1 MSVCG
6 LDALTFPISGMRLI
20 EASAGTGKTYTIA
33 NLYLRLLLGLG
44 RDHPLGVDSILVV
57 TFTTAATQE
66 LRERVR
72 QRIVHAH
79 DAFQLGK
86 SDDPFIAGL
95 IAAIP
100 DAAAACVVLDAA
112 QRHMDEAAIYTI
124 HGFCHRALVD
134 NAFDSGT
141 AFDLE
146 MVIDET
152 LLRQQAAED
161 FWRRQLAILDAD
173 TASLLPADWSS
184 PDALLRSVSPYLG
197 SQQLLIEPDSNWV
210 QDKVAILRAD
220 VEEFKRLWLEQDV
233 RRLLLDFPFKEN
245 SRAGNRDRIDE
256 MQRFCES
263 NGFEFISSRKE
274 SWALWS
280 PMEIVKATPKAEQV
294 LQHPAFDLCERIA
307 EAFAHLRQSLR
318 IYLSGEAIN
327 WIPAAMQVA
336 KQELNQLSP
345 DDLLRSLASA
355 LDRPGSGPRLAQL
368 LAQRYPL
375 VMVDEFQDTDGLQYR
390 IFDSIYGDRDANGW
404 IMIGDPK
411 QAIYK
416 FRGADVFTYIS
427 ARRRV
432 VEDPAGLFSLD
443 TNWRSSSAMVAAV
456 NQLFERAERTNS
468 SSGAFMYPEDIP
480 FRPVRA
486 APSADREPM
495 LVNGSPVVPLTMFYC
510 RGEDKK
516 GRLTSGRARELLAQ
530 QTAGK
535 IVELLNAATD
545 QQLTIADEPL
555 APGNIAVLVR
565 ERKEASAVKEALAQR
580 GVNSVFLSRES
591 VFDAPVAADL
601 YHVLQA
607 VFHPADERKLRSALA
622 TPLLDVSLRDIA
634 ALDDDIRA
642 LQALQ
647 EEFAAYRQRLQRFGV
662 LSMLRQLMAQRDLPA
677 RLLAQPGGQRSL
689 TDLRHLGELLQQAS
703 EFSGGLHE
711 LLRWYLR
718 HLNDRRRPDN
728 DSQRVRLESDDKLV
742 QIVTIHASKGLEYD
756 VVFVPLASFAR
767 ENADCIFHR
776 PCDPPATQDFVTVAD
791 LAATSASQ
799 KLSEKERLAEDIRLL
814 YVALTRARYQCYLGI
829 ANIAQRKPVLPFS
842 ATALAYVL
850 GHSGAE
856 MDEPQLL
863 EELQN
868 LCVEFGDEMLA
879 LEVFNGSA
887 IDHLTSVRWPKVTPG
902 KLTLPELPTL
912 ARDSWSLTS
921 YSALARG
928 FSGPAPQRGAGDEQE
943 LASVEE
949 SASDE
954 YNPAT
959 FPRGPRFGTLLHNIL
974 ESIDFA
980 CDQQSLF
987 VASQHQLDL
996 FGLDREVW
1004 GEVVTHWLR
1013 RVLTSPLPPL
1023 DSLSLE
1029 QLPPAARVSEMEFNF
1044 ALNRSINAAALDR
1057 ILRHRGYLAYS
1068 PVLEFNDVSG
1078 IMRGF
1083 VDLVFEHDGRFY
1095 VVDYKSNYLGPG
1107 PASYDQGAMAQAIG
1121 AHRYD
1126 LQYLIYSV
1134 ALHRYLAARIPDYDY
1149 GHHFGGIF
1157 YLFLRGMTGTE
1168 AAGHGVFYEL
1178 PASETIAALDRFF
1191 AGRGEA

>member
-1 MSVCG
+1 
-6 LDALTFPISGMRLI
+6 MRLI

-33 NLYLRLLLGLG
+33 NLYLRLLLGPG
-44 RDHPLGVDSILVV
+44 RESPLGVDSILVV

-72 QRIVHAH
+72 QRIVLAH

-95 IAAIP
+95 IATMP
-100 DAAAACVVLDAA
+100 DPAAACVVLDAA

-152 LLRQQAAED
+152 LLQQQAAED
-161 FWRRQLAILDAD
+161 FWRRQLATLDAD
-173 TASLLPADWSS
+173 TASLLPTDWSS
-184 PDALLRSVSPYLG
+184 PETLLRSVSPYLG
-197 SQQLLIEPDSNWV
+197 SQQLIVEPEPDWE

-220 VEEFKRLWLEQDV
+220 VEAFKRLWLEQDV
-233 RRLLLDFPFKEN
+233 RSLLLDFPFKKN
-245 SRAGNRDRIDE
+245 SRAGNRERIDD

-263 NGFEFISSRKE
+263 SELEFVSSRKE
-274 SWALWS
+274 SWELWA
-280 PMEIVKATPKAEQV
+280 PEEIVKATPKAGPV
-294 LQHPAFDLCERIA
+294 LEHTAFDLCKRLA
-307 EAFAHLRQSLR
+307 EAFAQLRQSLR

-327 WIPAAMQVA
+327 WIPAAMQGA

-375 VMVDEFQDTDGLQYR
+375 VMVDEFQDTDSLQYR
-390 IFDSIYGDRDANGW
+390 IFNAIYGDRDANGW

-416 FRGADVFTYIS
+416 FRGADVFTYIG

-432 VEDPAGLFSLD
+432 ADDPAGLFSLD

-456 NQLFERAERTNS
+456 NQLFERAERVNS
-468 SSGAFMYPEDIP
+468 SGGAFLYREDIP
-480 FRPVRA
+480 FHPVRA
-486 APSADREPM
+486 APGADKKPM
-495 LVNGSPVVPLTMFYC
+495 LVNAAPAVPLTMFYC
-510 RGEDKK
+510 RGEGKK
-516 GRLTSGRARELLAQ
+516 GLLSSGRARELLAQ
-530 QTAGK
+530 QTAVK

-545 QQLTIADEPL
+545 QQLTIAGEAL

-565 ERKEASAVKEALAQR
+565 ERKEASVIKQALAER

-607 VFHPADERKLRSALA
+607 VLHPADERKLRSALA
-622 TPLLDVSLRDIA
+622 TPLLDVSLHDIA
-634 ALDDDIRA
+634 ALDEDIRA

-647 EEFAAYRQRLQRFGV
+647 EEFAGYKLRLQRFGV

-677 RLLAQPGGQRSL
+677 LLLAQPGGQRSL

-703 EFSGGLHE
+703 ESSGGLHE

-718 HLNDRRRPDN
+718 HLNDPRRPDN

-776 PCDPPATQDFVTVAD
+776 PTDPPAAEGFVTVAD
-791 LAATSASQ
+791 LAAKSTSQ
-799 KLSEKERLAEDIRLL
+799 QLTEKERLAEDIRLL

-829 ANIAQRKPVLPFS
+829 ANIAKRKSVLPFS
-842 ATALAYVL
+842 ATAMAYLL

-863 EELQN
+863 EQLQN
-868 LCVEFGDEMLA
+868 LSVEFGDQMLV
-879 LEVFNGSA
+879 LEVFDGSA
-887 IDHLTSVRWPKVTPG
+887 FDHLTKVRWPQVTPG
-902 KLTLPELPTL
+902 KLTLPEVPKL

-928 FSGPAPQRGAGDEQE
+928 YSGPAPQRGAGDEQE
-943 LASVEE
+943 QAAVAG
-949 SASDE
+949 SAGDDC
-954 YNPAT
+954 NPAT
-959 FPRGPRFGTLLHNIL
+959 FPRGPRYGTLLHNIL
-974 ESIDFA
+974 ETIDFA
-980 CDQQSLF
+980 CDEQSLLA
-987 VASQHQLDL
+987 ASQHQLEL

-1004 GEVVTHWLR
+1004 GAVVAHWLR
-1013 RVLTSPLPPL
+1013 QVLSSPLPPL
-1023 DSLSLE
+1023 ESLSLE
-1029 QLPPAARVSEMEFNF
+1029 QLSPVVRVSEMEFNF
-1044 ALNRSINAAALDR
+1044 ALDRSVNAAALDR
-1057 ILRHRGYLAYS
+1057 ALRQMGYLAYS
-1068 PVLEFNDVSG
+1068 PVLEFSDVSG

-1083 VDLVFEHDGRFY
+1083 IDLVFEHDGRFY
-1095 VVDYKSNYLGPG
+1095 LLDYKSNYLGPG
-1107 PASYDQGAMAQAIG
+1107 PASYDQGAMASAIG

-1134 ALHRYLAARIPDYDY
+1134 ALHRYLAGRIPDYDY
-1149 GHHFGGIF
+1149 GHHFGGVF

-1168 AAGHGVFYEL
+1168 ATGNGIFYER

-1191 AGRGEA
+1191 AGGGEA

>member
-1 MSVCG
+1 
-6 LDALTFPISGMRLI
+6 MRLI

-44 RDHPLGVDSILVV
+44 REHPLSIDSILVV
-57 TFTTAATQE
+57 TFTTAATEE

-72 QRIVHAH
+72 QRIVLAH
-79 DAFQLGK
+79 DAFQLGT

-95 IAAIP
+95 IAMMP

-152 LLRQQAAED
+152 LLQQQAAED
-161 FWRRQLAILDAD
+161 FWRRQLATLDAD
-173 TASLLPADWSS
+173 TASLLPADWNS

-197 SQQLLIEPDSNWV
+197 SQQLLTEPDSDWE
-210 QDKVAILRAD
+210 QDKMALLRAD
-220 VEEFKRLWLEQDV
+220 VEAFKHLWLEQDV
-233 RRLLLDFPFKEN
+233 RCLLLDFPFKKN
-245 SRAGNRDRIDE
+245 SRAGNRERIDE

-263 NGFEFISSRKE
+263 SELEFVSSRKE
-274 SWALWS
+274 SWELWA
-280 PMEIVKATPKAEQV
+280 PAELVKATPKAEQV
-294 LQHPAFDLCERIA
+294 LQHTAFDLCGRMA
-307 EAFAHLRQSLR
+307 EAFTQLRQSLR
-318 IYLSGEAIN
+318 IHLTVAAIN

-390 IFDSIYGDRDANGW
+390 IFDSIYGGRDANGW

-432 VEDPAGLFSLD
+432 VNDPAGLFSLD

-456 NQLFERAERTNS
+456 NQLFERAERANS
-468 SSGAFMYPEDIP
+468 ASGAFLYREDIP
-480 FRPVRA
+480 FHPVRA
-486 APSADREPM
+486 APGADKESM
-495 LVNGSPVVPLTMFYC
+495 LVNGSPAVPLTMFYC

-516 GRLTSGRARELLAQ
+516 GRLTGGRARQLLAQ
-530 QTAGK
+530 HTAGK

-545 QQLTIADEPL
+545 QQLTIAGEAL

-565 ERKEASAVKEALAQR
+565 ERKEAAAVKSALAQR

-591 VFDAPVAADL
+591 VFDAPVATDL

-607 VFHPADERKLRSALA
+607 VLHPADERKLRSALA
-622 TPLLDVSLRDIA
+622 TPLLDVSLHDIA

-647 EEFAAYRQRLQRFGV
+647 EEFAAYKQRLQRFGV

-677 RLLAQPGGQRSL
+677 RLLAQPDGQRSL
-689 TDLRHLGELLQQAS
+689 TDLRHLGEVLQQAS
-703 EFSGGLHE
+703 ESSGGLHE

-756 VVFVPLASFAR
+756 VVFVPMAAFAR
-767 ENADCIFHR
+767 ENVDCIFHR
-776 PCDPPATQDFVTVAD
+776 SSDPPAAQGFVTVAD
-791 LAATSASQ
+791 LAATSTSQ
-799 KLSEKERLAEDIRLL
+799 QLAEKERLAEDIRLL
-814 YVALTRARYQCYLGI
+814 YVAFTRARYQCYLGI
-829 ANIAQRKPVLPFS
+829 ANIAKRKPVLPFS
-842 ATALAYVL
+842 ATALAHLL
-850 GHSGAE
+850 GHSGVE
-856 MDEPQLL
+856 MDESQLL
-863 EELQN
+863 EQLQN
-868 LCVEFGDEMLA
+868 LCVEFGDPVLA
-879 LEVFNGSA
+879 LEVFDGNA
-887 IDHLTSVRWPKVTPG
+887 FDQLTQVRWPKVTPG
-902 KLTLPELPTL
+902 KLTLPKVPSL
-912 ARDSWSLTS
+912 ARDSWCLTS

-928 FSGPAPQRGAGDEQE
+928 YSGPAPQRGAGDEQE
-943 LASVEE
+943 LGSLAE
-949 SASDE
+949 SASDDC
-954 YNPAT
+954 NPAT

-974 ESIDFA
+974 ETIDFA
-980 CDQQSLF
+980 CDEQSLLA
-987 VASQHQLDL
+987 ASQHQLDL

-1004 GEVVTHWLR
+1004 GTVVTHWLR
-1013 RVLTSPLPPL
+1013 QVLTSPLPPL
-1023 DSLSLE
+1023 DSLSLG
-1029 QLPPAARVSEMEFNF
+1029 QLPAAARVSEMEFNF
-1044 ALNRSINAAALDR
+1044 ALDRSVNAVALDR
-1057 ILRHRGYLAYS
+1057 ALRQRGYLANS
-1068 PVLEFNDVSG
+1068 PVLEFSDVSG

-1083 VDLVFEHDGRFY
+1083 VDLVFVHDGRFY
-1095 VVDYKSNYLGPG
+1095 LVDYKSNYLGPG

-1134 ALHRYLAARIPDYDY
+1134 ALHRYLAGRIPDYDY
-1149 GHHFGGIF
+1149 SQHFGGVF

-1168 AAGHGVFYEL
+1168 ASAHGIFYER
-1178 PASETIAALDRFF
+1178 PASETITALDRFF
-1191 AGRGEA
+1191 AGGGEA